1 MFVFCFLALQAFY
14 IGFATTLQA
23 ATDIPAPVW
32 VALLFLI
39 VLYFLR
45 RETLSATVAS
55 ALVVG
60 AINIGLVLI
69 LSLLAFTYL
78 QPANLFYV
86 DVPFLDG
93 QPLEPEVL
101 GLVFGVILVAY
112 NGHLSVSN
120 GARVVL
126 SRDPSSRSLI
136 RGTAAAQATAIFV
149 YCLFVLAI
157 NGAVAPEVLAGELGT
172 ALDPLAAEVGAIIY
186 VLGTVFVLLGMGM
199 GSIHVSLALF
209 NLTREWLPSL
219 VQPIIVLP

>member
-1 MFVFCFLALQAFY
+1 
-14 IGFATTLQA
+14 
-23 ATDIPAPVW
+23 
-32 VALLFLI
+32 
-39 VLYFLR
+39 
-45 RETLSATVAS
+45 
-55 ALVVG
+55 
-60 AINIGLVLI
+60 
-69 LSLLAFTYL
+69 
-78 QPANLFYV
+78 
-86 DVPFLDG
+86 
-93 QPLEPEVL
+93 
-101 GLVFGVILVAY
+101 
-112 NGHLSVSN
+112 
-120 GARVVL
+120 VL

-136 RGTAAAQATAIFV
+136 RGTAAAQATSIFV